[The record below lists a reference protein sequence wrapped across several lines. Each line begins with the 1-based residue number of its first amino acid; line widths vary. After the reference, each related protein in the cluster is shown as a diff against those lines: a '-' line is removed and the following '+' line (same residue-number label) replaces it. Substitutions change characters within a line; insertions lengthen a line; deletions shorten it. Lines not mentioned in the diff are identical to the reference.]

1 MTVTENQPT
10 LKDGRVVAIAGP
22 VIDVEFPPDAVPRI
36 NTALAFEIT
45 IDGTPQEVRAEV
57 AQQIGDSRVRAI
69 CLRPTDGL
77 VRGTPVKNT
86 GSGMQMPVGE
96 GVLGHVVNVIGEP
109 LDVPELDASK
119 IDDHWDIHRP
129 APDFDSLEPQRIVF
143 PTGIK
148 VIDLLT
154 PYLQG
159 GKIGL
164 FGGAGVGKTVLI
176 TEMINRVASQFGG
189 VSVFAGVGERTREG
203 TDLFLEM
210 GETIMGDGVTRVLD
224 KAALVFGQMDEPP
237 GVRLRV
243 ALAALTI
250 AEYFRDV
257 KNQDVL
263 LFVDNIFRFVQA
275 GSEVS
280 TLLGRMPSAVGYQPT
295 LADEMGQLQERI
307 TSTRGRSIT
316 SLQAVYVPAD
326 DYTDPAP
333 FTTFTHLDATTELS
347 RDIAALGIYPAV
359 DPLSSSSTI
368 LSPEVVGERHYNVA
382 RRVQETLQR
391 YKELQD
397 IIAIL
402 GLDEL
407 SEEDRITVARARKI
421 QRFLSQPMFV
431 AKTFTGLDGVFTPVE
446 ETVDSFEQLVNGD
459 LDDLPEQAFLNVGGA
474 ESARA
479 KAAELRK
486 SAGA

>member
-1 MTVTENQPT
+1 MTMTQDPATGTE
-10 LKDGRVVAIAGP
+10 LKDGRVVGIAGP
-22 VIDVEFPPDAVPRI
+22 VVDVEFPRGSLPKL
-36 NTALAFEIT
+36 NTALEFT
-45 IDGTPQEVRAEV
+45 VQVDGKPVVVLSEV
-57 AQQIGDSRVRAI
+57 AQQLGDSRVRAV
-69 CLRPTDGL
+69 CMKPTDGL
-77 VRGTPVKNT
+77 TRGTPVRNL
-86 GSGMQMPVGE
+86 GHGLQVPVGPRT
-96 GVLGHVVNVIGEP
+96 LGHVWNVWGDV
-109 LDVPELDASK
+109 LD
-119 IDDHWDIHRP
+119 DDPAKYADMERWDIHRD
-129 APDFDSLEPQRIVF
+129 APLFDALEPSRRMF
-143 PTGIK
+143 TTGIK

-154 PYLQG
+154 PYLSG

-176 TEMINRVASQFGG
+176 TEMINRVASKHGG

-203 TDLFLEM
+203 TDLRIEM
-210 GETIMGDGVTRVLD
+210 EESGVFE

-243 ALAALTI
+243 ALSALTM

-257 KNQDVL
+257 QNQDVL

-347 RDIAALGIYPAV
+347 RQVAALGIYPAV
-359 DPLSSSSTI
+359 DPLASTSTI
-368 LSPEVVGERHYNVA
+368 LQPDVVGDRHYGVA
-382 RRVQETLQR
+382 RGVQENLQR

-407 SEEDRITVARARKI
+407 SEEDRLTVSRARKI
-421 QRFLSQPMFV
+421 QRFLSQPFYV
-431 AKTFTGLDGVFTPVE
+431 AKVFTGIEGEFVPVE
-446 ETVDSFEQLVNGD
+446 ETVESFEAILRGD
-459 LDDLPEQAFLNVGGA
+459 MDEVPEQAFLNVGGV
-474 ESARA
+474 EQVLA
-479 KAAELRK
+479 KAKSLAEQV
-486 SAGA
+486 S